1 MDSSMPP
8 EGTPA
13 GEVPPPASSWST
25 RGWWQ
30 RIVAPIL
37 ASGGF
42 SAALVGGLYLSD
54 RNFWHIDDAVNEFT
68 PYVSEVGRLIS
79 QGEWPTLSAR
89 SFVGGN
95 ELLDFNRSPFHPLT
109 WLAAAL
115 IHGGGA
121 HRGVTVF
128 AAVLVALAFLGGY
141 VLGRTLVMRP
151 GYSYLLGATLATGPI
166 FLYVYAS
173 DWWNGAIGTV
183 SFIWATAALVRAMRR
198 SDGWSL
204 ILLGL
209 GVAAVFLAGW
219 PHGYLAL
226 VLVGLVALGFGAF
239 GPQPLAASGGRVRWL
254 VRLLVPVVLGALVA
268 SPAYAEYFAASSSV
282 ARASGIDNGQNFL
295 VPSVGQLL
303 AVMNPLG
310 GDFWSTFGGYRYW
323 DIPIGF
329 VSLLGYLAIFFVRV
343 ERKVLLGIPTLVSAT
358 AGLLLLLASQTPSQ
372 LGPTRW
378 PFRFLPFAGMALAV
392 LIVYLLDRGRLAFSR
407 RRLMA
412 ATLTLVGLTF
422 SSASRFEFPSQNP
435 IRAVLLPL
443 LLVCLVVAGFLWLAR
458 RKRLFE
464 VAAALT
470 VVGIL
475 VMLVG
480 APSAGLHARYLQ
492 AANLPG
498 KSSLAAVRQAAGQ
511 GMILVTGVGA
521 GFSTATNT
529 ASRALTGGTAAF
541 NGYDPVSQLHYDKT
555 FHPFTAHGLVDEQV
569 LDYLT
574 SARPE
579 WGECG
584 LVAAGITAVA
594 TSSDPAVGRH
604 AGLARCGFVKL
615 LDNHKGAALFSRASD
630 VQAGGPTLGLGG
642 VTFGS
647 ATIRDQ
653 SVQVEVHGSSTAGQL
668 VFSRMAWPGYSAEL
682 NGNPLTVSPIDGYL
696 VAVDVPAQASGVL
709 QLSYRPITW
718 PAVPIVS
725 GLALVGLL
733 LFAAVQGRRRRL
745 EAASEGLLPGLR

>member
-1 MDSSMPP
+1 MDSSTPP
-8 EGTPA
+8 EGTSA
-13 GEVPPPASSWST
+13 EIDTPPASS
-25 RGWWQ
+25 RPGWWL
-30 RIVAPIL
+30 RVILPVL

-42 SAALVGGLYLSD
+42 AATLVAGLFASD

-68 PYVSEVGRLIS
+68 PYVSEIGRLIS
-79 QGEWPTLSAR
+79 QGEWPTLSTR

-109 WLAAAL
+109 WVAAAL

-128 AAVLVALAFLGGY
+128 AAVLIASAFLGGY

-173 DWWNGAIGTV
+173 DWWNGAIGMV
-183 SFIWATAALVRAMRR
+183 SFIWAAAALARAMRR
-198 SDGWSL
+198 PDGLSSL
-204 ILLGL
+204 LLGL
-209 GVAAVFLAGW
+209 GVAAVFLVGW

-226 VLVGLVALGFGAF
+226 VLVGVVALGFGAF
-239 GPQPLAASGGRVRWL
+239 GPQPLAPPGGRARWL
-254 VRLLVPVVLGALVA
+254 LRLLIPVVLGALIA

-282 ARASGIDNGQNFL
+282 ARVSGIDNGQNFL

-329 VSLLGYLAIFFVRV
+329 VTVVGYLAIFFLRV
-343 ERKVLLGIPTLVSAT
+343 GRKVLVGIPVLVSAS
-358 AGLLLLLASQTPSQ
+358 AGLLLILASQTPSQ

-378 PFRFLPFAGMALAV
+378 PFRFLPFAGIALAV
-392 LIVYLLDRGRLAFSR
+392 LILFLLDRGRLAFSR

-443 LLVCLVVAGFLWLAR
+443 LLICLVVASFLWLAR
-458 RKRLFE
+458 RRRMFE
-464 VAAALT
+464 VAVGLT
-470 VVGIL
+470 VVGIM

-480 APSAGLHARYLQ
+480 APSAGFKARYLQ

-498 KSSLAAVRQAAGQ
+498 KSSLATVGQAAGQ

-529 ASRALTGGTAAF
+529 ASRALTGGIAAF
-541 NGYDPVSQLHYDKT
+541 NGYDPVSQRHYDSI
-555 FHPFTAHGLVDEQV
+555 FHPFTAHGLVDERI

-579 WGECG
+579 WGDCG

-594 TSSDPAVGRH
+594 TASDPVVGRH
-604 AGLARCGFVKL
+604 AALARCGFSKVG
-615 LDNHKGAALFSRASD
+615 DNHKGAALFSRPSP
-630 VQAGGPTLGLGG
+630 VQAGGPTIGIGG

-647 ATIRDQ
+647 ATVRDQ
-653 SVQVEVHGSSTAGQL
+653 TVQVEVRGSSTPGQL
-668 VFSRMAWPGYSAEL
+668 IFARMAWLGYSAEL
-682 NGNPLTVSPIDGYL
+682 DGEPLTVSPIDGYL
-696 VAVDVPAQASGVL
+696 VAVDIPAQASGVL
-709 QLSYRPITW
+709 TLSYRPITW
-718 PAVPIVS
+718 PTVPIVA
-725 GLALVGLL
+725 GLALLGLV
-733 LFAAVQGRRRRL
+733 LFAVAQARLHRRL
-745 EAASEGLLPGLR
+745 DAPSEGLLPGLR